1 MKAAFSAVLALA
13 LVACAGRQAAVQ
25 TTSATLPAPNE
36 VGEYHVDWPSEGTG
50 VPRAITIQ
58 LGPDLYQ
65 WCANVTPRF
74 GLDESETY
82 VQYKA
87 QLLALASCLNHA
99 GMEDRR
105 VLLVGRADDRGGDA
119 YNYALGMR
127 RAHAIKTFLV
137 SVGLAADRIDVSS
150 LGEVDAKRQ
159 KPEYSYQ
166 YDRRVDV
173 IVTGGA
179 HHP

>member
-1 MKAAFSAVLALA
+1 MLAFA
-13 LVACAGRQAAVQ
+13 LVACAGRQAVQ

-36 VGEYHVDWPSEGTG
+36 VGEYHVDWPSEGSG

-65 WCANVTPRF
+65 WCRNVTPKF
-74 GLDESETY
+74 GFEQADTY
-82 VQYKA
+82 VEYKA
-87 QLLALASCLNHA
+87 ELLALASCLNHP

-105 VLLVGRADDRGGDA
+105 VLLVGRADDRGDDA

-137 SVGLAADRIDVSS
+137 GVGLAADRIDVSS
-150 LGEVDAKRQ
+150 LGEVDAMKNH
-159 KPEYSYQ
+159 PEYARGF
-166 YDRRVDV
+166 DRRVDV